1 MCVRTQSVAFVVRFP
16 ETRQKHTQTH
26 SHVHADTR
34 TYTDTRHTAGQ
45 RHTDR
50 CGELRNPTVQGLSGE
65 CGRKLSR
72 NDSQNVLEKHT
83 HCVHVQF
90 TLLLGRPGSP
100 GSNPEGVAAL
110 DRGAETHTHTH
121 TRTRIL
127 TLTHTH
133 RHATY
138 ADPHA
143 AIPRTHTHT
152 HTHTWASTQ
161 KQHTPRRA
169 SQDLAQTQILCAH
182 VCVRLWRRRGAMQ
195 RRMPCFPYVQPT
207 RLSTEKVHTR
217 VVCARVRA

>member
-1 MCVRTQSVAFVVRFP
+1 MCVRTRSVAFVVRFP

-152 HTHTWASTQ
+152 HTHTRG
-161 KQHTPRRA
+161 HPHRNNTPQGEPARIWHRLK
-169 SQDLAQTQILCAH
+169 SCAH
-182 VCVRLWRRRGAMQ
+182 TCAYVFGGDGAQCRGECLAFHTFNRLA
-195 RRMPCFPYVQPT
+195 
-207 RLSTEKVHTR
+207 
-217 VVCARVRA
+217 

>member
-1 MCVRTQSVAFVVRFP
+1 MCVRARSVAFVVRFP

-26 SHVHADTR
+26 SHVHAETR
-34 TYTDTRHTAGQ
+34 THTDTQRTAGQ
-45 RHTDR
+45 SNTDR

-65 CGRKLSR
+65 CGRTLSR
-72 NDSQNVLEKHT
+72 NDSQNVQEKHT
-83 HCVHVQF
+83 HCVHAHF

-100 GSNPEGVAAL
+100 GSNSEGVAAL

-121 TRTRIL
+121 THTYSHSRIL
-127 TLTHTH
+127 TDKQHTQIH
-133 RHATY
+133 TQPFHTR
-138 ADPHA
+138 
-143 AIPRTHTHT
+143 THT

-195 RRMPCFPYVQPT
+195 RRVPCFPYVQPT